1 MTAFTILTREAVSTA
16 GAFCTL
22 ERCTTDGQPPTLIA
36 KTPRDGPV
44 NDVGTAL
51 GLYAREAR
59 FYAELAD
66 TVPMRAPRCYDPGDG
81 VTQPLLLED
90 LSSLRAGDQIAGLTL
105 EQAQMILRD
114 VAALHAQHW
123 ETATQD
129 WLFELDDPV
138 NVQMLRQVTA
148 GGLPTLRERFSR
160 RFGAA
165 VLDNAAEVCD
175 HIADVLHACSHGPRT
190 IAHGDLRLDNL
201 LFDGNETV
209 YLDWQTVAHTRG
221 THDVAYLLS
230 GSIDSETLSRSWED
244 LLRGYHQ
251 TLTAAG
257 VEYPWPNCLA
267 DYRQNV
273 LYSFVPAL
281 ATLGAVSVEGDRGA
295 DLADTIG
302 ERILRHAAEVDAF
315 ATLT

>member
-1 MTAFTILTREAVSTA
+1 MTTFTILTREAVPTS

-22 ERCTTDGQPPTLIA
+22 ERCTTNGQPATLIA
-36 KTPRDGPV
+36 KTPREGPI

-51 GLYAREAR
+51 GLYVREAR

-66 TVPMRAPRCYDPGDG
+66 TVPMRVPRCYDPGDG
-81 VTQPLLLED
+81 VAQPLLLED
-90 LSSLRAGDQIAGLTL
+90 LSSLRAGDQIAGLTI
-105 EQAQMILRD
+105 EQAQMILRGA
-114 VAALHAQHW
+114 AALHAQHW

-129 WLFELDDPV
+129 WLFELDNPV
-138 NVQMLRQVTA
+138 NVQMLEQVTTA
-148 GGLPTLRERFSR
+148 GVPALRERFSS
-160 RFGAA
+160 RFGSA
-165 VLDNAAEVCD
+165 VLDAAADVCAR
-175 HIADVLHACSHGPRT
+175 IADVLTACSQGPRT

-201 LFDGNETV
+201 LFDGRDAV

-230 GSIDSETLSRSWED
+230 GSIDSGTLSRSWED

-257 VEYPWPNCLA
+257 VEYSWPDCLA
-267 DYRQNV
+267 HYRQNV

-281 ATLGAVSVEGDRGA
+281 ATLSAVFVEGDRGA

-302 ERILRHAAEVDAF
+302 ERILRHAAEIDAF